1 MAVGR
6 VEAVATYC
14 RAIKEEK
21 LMLAPNGDCLLEMT
35 AYLLLCPY
43 VQSGSLLDFGPLIN
57 K

>member
-57 K
+57 